1 MSTKEEET
9 TENEEVLET
18 ETVLKKLGI
27 TIPIARCRT
36 HIAAALKD
44 FDEQEEYKTL
54 KKAKKETGTVDGDAR
69 IKEIDEKTIRI
80 ANETPVAAAIVWD
93 GAMKELIRH
102 GIRQTLANQRKTVK
116 ISFLQEGDVDE
127 LLYYSCYSNLADWL
141 ECDENIDSASLEKDK
156 NSFFTYLDRLF
167 NEVKCEAE
175 FLEEKM
181 RKTENLLLYLS
192 KLLIAGLKVQATI
205 AGDLMH
211 DIARAK
217 TVNVVQFKA
226 TVKAGMHYGNKS
238 MNDINGVMDAVNNKL
253 VIFSDDKKE
262 KEIEKEE
269 KRIASLS
276 PEELKLEKDEKEAA
290 EIQKKNESNNLKEA
304 RVRKLASEIKESR
317 AMISDPPANVS
328 PAAAAVP
335 PKRGKR

>member
-1 MSTKEEET
+1 MSTKEEEPI
-9 TENEEVLET
+9 ENEEVAEI

-44 FDEQEEYKTL
+44 VDEQEEYKNL
-54 KKAKKETGTVDGDAR
+54 KKAKKDTGNTDGDNR
-69 IKEIDEKTIRI
+69 IKEIEEKTIRI
-80 ANETPVAAAIVWD
+80 ANETPVAAAIIWD
-93 GAMKELIRH
+93 SAMKELIRH

-127 LLYYSCYSNLADWL
+127 LLYYSCYSNLIDWL
-141 ECDENIDSASLEKDK
+141 ECDENIDSASLPKDK

-175 FLEEKM
+175 FVEEKM

-192 KLLIAGLKVQATI
+192 KLLISGLKIQSMI

-211 DIARAK
+211 DIAKAK

-226 TVKAGMHYGNKS
+226 TIKAGMHYDNKS
-238 MNDINGVMDAVNNKL
+238 MNDINEVMETVDEKL
-253 VIFSDDKKE
+253 AIFSEDKKE
-262 KEIEKEE
+262 REAEKEE

-276 PEELKLEKDEKEAA
+276 PEDLKKEQDEKEAA
-290 EIQKKNESNNLKEA
+290 GLQKKKESTDLKEA
-304 RVRKLASEIKESR
+304 RVRKLAEEVKVSR
-317 AMISDPPANVS
+317 ASMKEE
-328 PAAAAVP
+328 PAAPVVNTP
-335 PKRGKR
+335 PKRGKK